1 MVPMMYLLEQ
11 GVLGCVLRDVCVCV
25 GGGGGGLEREGY
37 VRQNSASNI
46 ICINSARLAND
57 IIILFTIRRCLKA
70 IFGREN

>member
-1 MVPMMYLLEQ
+1 M
-11 GVLGCVLRDVCVCV
+11 CVC
-25 GGGGGGLEREGY
+25 GGGGLEREGY

-70 IFGREN
+70 IFGRKN